1 MPGFCMRMWL
11 GKFAMI
17 RLDTNS
23 TIDQNRAHAWA
34 WLVGAFALLLAV
46 PPAGEAATAK
56 RAPVVTPDQG
66 IATQTKAIAKNPK
79 NATAYLRRSDYHL
92 ALAGTDGSEAHLRAA
107 ADDLA
112 VVSSLTP
119 KDPDAHRRY
128 AEIATKLREHQLAV
142 SEYSAAIDLVPKKA
156 EYYLGR
162 GLAYLSLRKDRPAK
176 ADFKQALKLN
186 PGLRQRLEEEEK
198 RIRLARQQMDAYA
211 GSGQVAGSPADR
223 WAVGSPDLACSARTP
238 IHMISQCNT
247 AQPID
252 IAP

>member
-92 ALAGTDGSEAHLRAA
+92 ALAGTDGSGA
-107 ADDLA
+107 
-112 VVSSLTP
+112 SS
-119 KDPDAHRRY
+119 
-128 AEIATKLREHQLAV
+128 QL
-142 SEYSAAIDLVPKKA
+142 SA
-156 EYYLGR
+156 
-162 GLAYLSLRKDRPAK
+162 
-176 ADFKQALKLN
+176 
-186 PGLRQRLEEEEK
+186 
-198 RIRLARQQMDAYA
+198 
-211 GSGQVAGSPADR
+211 AGSPDTRTFDGGAAST
-223 WAVGSPDLACSARTP
+223 WLSLTAAPNSWPSAVSPSIR
-238 IHMISQCNT
+238 
-247 AQPID
+247 
-252 IAP
+252 